1 MADQNWGDDTEYH
14 RAVGRAW
21 VMVAVASC
29 CSVVAVGFVLLAVF
43 GVGVFVALVN
53 ALGGWPAAVQQRNT
67 ATTTAT
73 TPGRRRAGSG
83 N

>member
-1 MADQNWGDDTEYH
+1 VAGGNVIDQDWDDDTDYH

-29 CSVVAVGFVLLAVF
+29 CSLVVVGFVVLAVF

-53 ALGGWPAAVQQRNT
+53 AL
-67 ATTTAT
+67 
-73 TPGRRRAGSG
+73 SG
-83 N
+83 

>member
-1 MADQNWGDDTEYH
+1 MVDQNWDDDTRYH

-29 CSVVAVGFVLLAVF
+29 CSLVVVGFVVLAVF

-53 ALGGWPAAVQQRNT
+53 AL
-67 ATTTAT
+67 
-73 TPGRRRAGSG
+73 SG
-83 N
+83 